1 MFQFFF
7 LGGGLTFLAPTR
19 SSGSY
24 FVCLCVP
31 FVNSE
36 LFLHAVSWLSLD
48 SLSAVSQLSL
58 SCLSDV
64 FQLSFSCLSAVSQL
78 SLSCLSAA
86 SQLSFSCLSAVYEL
100 SSKRKSS
107 YPSKLSLCAVWWYD
121 MYSNWKQ
128 RMRETAPS
136 KEILPE
142 VQRNKLFKGHT
153 EVILVAAFNRKLS
166 NRKATISN

>member
-7 LGGGLTFLAPTR
+7 FWGGGLTFLAPTR

-78 SLSCLSAA
+78 SLSCLSAV
-86 SQLSFSCLSAVYEL
+86 SQLSMSCL
-100 SSKRKSS
+100 
-107 YPSKLSLCAVWWYD
+107 P
-121 MYSNWKQ
+121 
-128 RMRETAPS
+128 RENPLTPQNF
-136 KEILPE
+136 PY
-142 VQRNKLFKGHT
+142 VQCLADHAGFKMIIKT
-153 EVILVAAFNRKLS
+153 
-166 NRKATISN
+166 

>member
-1 MFQFFF
+1 MILGKPSKIKNVSIFF

-78 SLSCLSAA
+78 SLSCLSAV
-86 SQLSFSCLSAVYEL
+86 SQLSMSCLPRENPLTPQNFPYVHWWQRQSPQLREMTEA
-100 SSKRKSS
+100 KR
-107 YPSKLSLCAVWWYD
+107 
-121 MYSNWKQ
+121 
-128 RMRETAPS
+128 E
-136 KEILPE
+136 
-142 VQRNKLFKGHT
+142 
-153 EVILVAAFNRKLS
+153 
-166 NRKATISN
+166 

>member
-7 LGGGLTFLAPTR
+7 WGGGLTFLAPTR

-78 SLSCLSAA
+78 SLSCLSAVF
-86 SQLSFSCLSAVYEL
+86 QLSLSCL
-100 SSKRKSS
+100 
-107 YPSKLSLCAVWWYD
+107 
-121 MYSNWKQ
+121 
-128 RMRETAPS
+128 
-136 KEILPE
+136 
-142 VQRNKLFKGHT
+142 
-153 EVILVAAFNRKLS
+153 
-166 NRKATISN
+166 

>member
-1 MFQFFF
+1 MILGKPSKIKNVSIFFF
-7 LGGGLTFLAPTR
+7 WGGGLTFLAPTR

-78 SLSCLSAA
+78 F
-86 SQLSFSCLSAVYEL
+86 FSCLWGVFQEKILLPLKTFPMCS
-100 SSKRKSS
+100 
-107 YPSKLSLCAVWWYD
+107 D
-121 MYSNWKQ
+121 NMYCILQVNNNRVTSDSEASNLVTRLVLDK
-128 RMRETAPS
+128 
-136 KEILPE
+136 KFLFILRH
-142 VQRNKLFKGHT
+142 QDT
-153 EVILVAAFNRKLS
+153 VIQMGS
-166 NRKATISN
+166 IP

>member
-1 MFQFFF
+1 MILGKPSKIKNVSIFFF
-7 LGGGLTFLAPTR
+7 FGGGLTFLAPTR

-78 SLSCLSAA
+78 SLSCLSA
-86 SQLSFSCLSAVYEL
+86 VYEL

-107 YPSKLSLCAVWWYD
+107 YPSKLSLCALGRPLIPLLSLHCVAVGAF
-121 MYSNWKQ
+121 SSLPRRIGCQ
-128 RMRETAPS
+128 CHPS
-136 KEILPE
+136 TSDWS
-142 VQRNKLFKGHT
+142 V
-153 EVILVAAFNRKLS
+153 
-166 NRKATISN
+166 

>member
-1 MFQFFF
+1 MILGKPSKIKNVSIFFF
-7 LGGGLTFLAPTR
+7 GGGGLTFLAPTR

-64 FQLSFSCLSAVSQL
+64 FQLSFSCLSAVFQL
-78 SLSCLSAA
+78 SLSCLSAV
-86 SQLSFSCLSAVYEL
+86 SQLSLCCTLAIYQHSLPISQLFLRTLSGQVFH
-100 SSKRKSS
+100 
-107 YPSKLSLCAVWWYD
+107 
-121 MYSNWKQ
+121 YSQCMLIPN
-128 RMRETAPS
+128 S
-136 KEILPE
+136 
-142 VQRNKLFKGHT
+142 RNPKYFVLFN
-153 EVILVAAFNRKLS
+153 I
-166 NRKATISN
+166 